1 MNLYGAPMGRRVE
14 SETGP
19 LVVTGPA
26 PVKRVYESTLEKG
39 KTAVIQPGSPS
50 RSTSV
55 RRRVYSPSGKL
66 MYDAT
71 WYSSYRG
78 DYQVIAVGTKEP
90 EPKPEPK
97 PKKKGAV
104 PPTTSPT
111 TTTPTTTAPTTP
123 TATTPTTP
131 TATTPDPLPQP

>member
-1 MNLYGAPMGRRVE
+1 MGRRVK

-19 LVVTGPA
+19 LVETGPP
-26 PVKRVYESTLEKG
+26 PVKRIYDDTLEKG
-39 KTAVIQPGSPS
+39 KTVVVESGSPS

-90 EPKPEPK
+90 PPPPKPKPEPK
-97 PKKKGAV
+97 PKEKGAV
-104 PPTTSPT
+104 PPTTST
-111 TTTPTTTAPTTP
+111 TTTTATTTTATAP
-123 TATTPTTP
+123 TATTPTAP
-131 TATTPDPLPQP
+131 TATVPDPLPQP